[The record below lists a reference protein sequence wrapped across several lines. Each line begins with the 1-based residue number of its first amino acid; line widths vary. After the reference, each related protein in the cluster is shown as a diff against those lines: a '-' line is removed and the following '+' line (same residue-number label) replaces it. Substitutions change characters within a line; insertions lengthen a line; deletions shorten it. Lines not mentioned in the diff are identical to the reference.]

1 MLGSCLIGI
10 EDVMLSDDGINTAKL
25 DGTFLYSDSARIFF
39 VLSMLL
45 LFELLFDEL

>member
-1 MLGSCLIGI
+1 
-10 EDVMLSDDGINTAKL
+10 MLSDGGNSIVKL
-25 DGTFLYSDSARIFF
+25 DGIFLHSVFCQNFF

>member
-1 MLGSCLIGI
+1 
-10 EDVMLSDDGINTAKL
+10 MLSVDGISLFEL
-25 DGTFLYSDSARIFF
+25 DGTFLYSVFCQNFF